1 MRWLWRFA
9 AMATALLVSASAGM
23 GALFAATPGVGDA
36 EARVRAQA
44 TAHHSASAE
53 PVPAPKVAA
62 ALVAAEDARFYTD
75 PGIDFRG
82 AARATAAWLRGVGD
96 GGGST
101 LEQQLART
109 LYIKGRGSRA
119 DQMRQ
124 VALGVKLARYWPKSA
139 ILRMYL
145 ATADFGHG
153 YYGVDAASAGYFRTS
168 PDQLDWAQ
176 AALLAGLVR
185 TPAAY
190 DPLRHPARAEKR
202 RAYVLHRL
210 QATGVLS
217 RVQVRRYLKAPLGLT
232 PSAAAAPSATVRSVR
247 LSRTP
252 AHR

>member
-9 AMATALLVSASAGM
+9 AMATALLVSAGAGM
-23 GALFAATPGVGDA
+23 GVMFAATPGVGDA

-44 TAHHSASAE
+44 TAHHAASAE
-53 PVPAPKVAA
+53 AIPAPKVAA

-101 LEQQLART
+101 LEQQLARI
-109 LYIKGRGSRA
+109 LYIKGRASRA
-119 DQMRQ
+119 DQMKQ
-124 VALGVKLARYWPKSA
+124 VALGVKLAHHWPKSA

-145 ATADFGHG
+145 ATANFGHG

-168 PDQLDWAQ
+168 PGRLDWSQ
-176 AALLAGLVR
+176 AALLAGLVQA
-185 TPAAY
+185 PVAY

-217 RVQVRRYLKAPLGLT
+217 RAQVRRCLKAPLGLT
-232 PSAAAAPSATVRSVR
+232 PSAAAASAAPPSTPR

-252 AHR
+252 AYR